1 MYAANYVI
9 VIQYKREG
17 YQIPVLLVLFSD
29 SLTERKGKERKGK
42 RGVPGKEGL

>member
-17 YQIPVLLVLFSD
+17 YQIPVLVLFSD
-29 SLTERKGKERKGK
+29 SLTERKGKT
-42 RGVPGKEGL
+42 GVPGKDGL